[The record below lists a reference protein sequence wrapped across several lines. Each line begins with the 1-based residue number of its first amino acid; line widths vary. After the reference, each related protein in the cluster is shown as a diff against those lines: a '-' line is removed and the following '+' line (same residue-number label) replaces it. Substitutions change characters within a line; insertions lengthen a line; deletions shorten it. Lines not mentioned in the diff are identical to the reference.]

1 MPPSQRRTRYVPLLL
16 CAVQVLLVA
25 NRGATIND
33 ITAAELSELL
43 PRAADADRGVLGAAV
58 AAGWLR
64 VVCSGS
70 DMPVIDLEQVGR
82 WNACRVPRQCPSLD
96 LHNTD
101 IEQ

>member
-1 MPPSQRRTRYVPLLL
+1 M
-16 CAVQVLLVA
+16 A

-43 PRAADADRGVLGAAV
+43 PRAAEADRGVLGAAV
-58 AAGWLR
+58 AAGRLR

-82 WNACRVPRQCPSLD
+82 RNTCRVPCHHSSLGP
-96 LHNTD
+96 
-101 IEQ
+101 